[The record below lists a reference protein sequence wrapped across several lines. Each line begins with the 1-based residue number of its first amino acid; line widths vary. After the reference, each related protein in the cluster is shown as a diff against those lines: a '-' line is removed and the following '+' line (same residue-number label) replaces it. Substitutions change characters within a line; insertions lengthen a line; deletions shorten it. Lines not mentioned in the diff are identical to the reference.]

1 MQLED
6 VFSQM
11 IRPRILMNAAKIRLQ
26 TYSRNKDLK
35 RLIGGSGPP
44 APRHALERLIRRENR
59 LEQARKTGTAD
70 YDMNLHIHIMTAVLQ
85 ELYLLPNTQR
95 KS

>member
-6 VFSQM
+6 VLSKI
-11 IRPRILMNAAKIRLQ
+11 IRPKILMNAAKIRLK

-35 RLIGGSGPP
+35 RLIGCTELPK
-44 APRHALERLIRRENR
+44 PRQALARLMQYENK
-59 LEQARKTGTAD
+59 LETARKKGTAN

-85 ELYLLPNTQR
+85 ELYLLP
-95 KS
+95 KSRQKS

>member
-26 TYSRNKDLK
+26 TYSRKRDLK
-35 RLIGGSGPP
+35 RLIGGSKPP
-44 APRHALERLIRRENR
+44 DPRHALEYLIPRENR

-85 ELYLLPNTQR
+85 ELYLLPKTQHN
-95 KS
+95 